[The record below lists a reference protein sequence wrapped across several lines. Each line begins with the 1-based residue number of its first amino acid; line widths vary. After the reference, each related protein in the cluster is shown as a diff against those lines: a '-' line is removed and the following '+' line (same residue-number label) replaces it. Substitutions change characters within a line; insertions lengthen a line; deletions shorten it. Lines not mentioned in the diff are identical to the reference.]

1 MLDQLATAVQGEVP
15 AWASLF
21 ATLLLALAAAIA
33 RRISRRSAKPQG
45 ERLGSLETAFELERV
60 RRLQIEAAIRA
71 EGIPLAW
78 WPPDGAEPPARSYE
92 PYSGRGPW
100 PEDGVPLPYDDDDQA
115 GDVEP
120 RRAGETRIDPLPIPP
135 LPEYPHH
142 RR

>member
-1 MLDQLATAVQGEVP
+1 MLDQLAAAVQGEIP

-21 ATLLLALAAAIA
+21 ATLLLALAAGIA

-45 ERLGSLETAFELERV
+45 ERLGSLETSFELERV

-78 WPPDGAEPPARSYE
+78 WPPDGAEPPRPRYDDD
-92 PYSGRGPW
+92 YDDR
-100 PEDGVPLPYDDDDQA
+100 DDDDDQA